1 MARPWLAGALLT
13 LLAFLLSAAP
23 AAAGARVALT
33 PRSPRIGDVSLVVV
47 QGIPDGATLEGSVA
61 GRPLVFFPYAGGAA
75 ALAGIDFETRPGRYE
90 WKIAVVNGADP
101 PLVLRGRVAVKGRQF
116 PVERLTLPE
125 GMVELDEETTR
136 RADAEQ
142 ARLKTLYATVTGER
156 LWRGRFTAP
165 VASPKPP
172 SGFGARRVINGR
184 PRSPHGGLDYAA
196 DRGTPVVAANAGRVV
211 LVGDFF
217 FPGRLVVID
226 HGLGVHTAYF
236 HLDRV
241 TVAEQDL
248 VDQGQPI
255 GEVGSTGRATGPHLH
270 FSASIGSARIDPAAL
285 LRLNSRD

>member
-1 MARPWLAGALLT
+1 M
-13 LLAFLLSAAP
+13 
-23 AAAGARVALT
+23 
-33 PRSPRIGDVSLVVV
+33 VVV

-61 GRPLVFFPYAGGAA
+61 GRSLVFFPYAGGAA
-75 ALAGIDFETRPGRYE
+75 ALAGIDFETRPGRYW

-101 PLVLRGRVAVKGRQF
+101 PLVLRGRVTVKGRQF
-116 PVERLTLPE
+116 AVERLTLPE

-136 RADAEQ
+136 RADAED
-142 ARLKTLYATVTGER
+142 AHLKTLYATVTGDR

-217 FPGRLVVID
+217 FPGRLVVVD